1 MSFYANLTFK
11 VTSCSHS
18 IIKAYVFPIY
28 NQNRGGCYQKGK
40 SHFSIQVILTN
51 HLQKMERSIP
61 HYGNFKI
68 KTGTVNVKT
77 TVLSW
82 NFATNSAKRKR
93 TFN

>member
-1 MSFYANLTFK
+1 
-11 VTSCSHS
+11 
-18 IIKAYVFPIY
+18 
-28 NQNRGGCYQKGK
+28 
-40 SHFSIQVILTN
+40 
-51 HLQKMERSIP
+51 MERSIP